1 MIRCPDNQ
9 INASFIDIS
18 RIKWL
23 ILLLWSSFFRTT
35 STVASS
41 KAPADYQP
49 APGRTDS
56 IPERH
61 QRQWII
67 NPSLQIHG
75 PFTKPS
81 RKSSPCLGY
90 PYFLRSPQPETV
102 PIRRFLLLSP
112 IIPLYPRYVRLPV
125 LTTISSTPQ
134 IASNVPSLRRP
145 MIAFRRPPS
154 LRNLLV
160 RAEVPPTNDSSI
172 PPIQH
177 GMFRCTSRCVTC
189 QEHILESDSFK
200 SHTTGAH
207 HKIRGHITCTTSNI
221 IYLISC
227 RICGI
232 QYIGE
237 TKNPLKKRFYG
248 HRSTVKTQ
256 KLDTPVGQHFNLP
269 NHSISDMILQGI
281 EALANR
287 RESVRLSR
295 EKMWI
300 KLVHTIHP
308 HGLNIQEGND

>member
-1 MIRCPDNQ
+1 
-9 INASFIDIS
+9 
-18 RIKWL
+18 
-23 ILLLWSSFFRTT
+23 
-35 STVASS
+35 
-41 KAPADYQP
+41 
-49 APGRTDS
+49 
-56 IPERH
+56 
-61 QRQWII
+61 
-67 NPSLQIHG
+67 
-75 PFTKPS
+75 
-81 RKSSPCLGY
+81 
-90 PYFLRSPQPETV
+90 
-102 PIRRFLLLSP
+102 
-112 IIPLYPRYVRLPV
+112 
-125 LTTISSTPQ
+125 
-134 IASNVPSLRRP
+134 

-154 LRNLLV
+154 LRDLLV

-172 PPIQH
+172 PPIQQ
-177 GMFRCTSRCVTC
+177 GIFRCTSRCVTC

-237 TKNPLKKRFYG
+237 TKNSLKKRFYG

-300 KLVHTIHP
+300 KRVHTIHP

>member
-1 MIRCPDNQ
+1 MQSHCVHYKLGHRFHALLKVCSDRDDAAPLNINLHVHQVYFKIMIMTVP
-9 INASFIDIS
+9 F
-18 RIKWL
+18 L
-23 ILLLWSSFFRTT
+23 PSSM
-35 STVASS
+35 
-41 KAPADYQP
+41 
-49 APGRTDS
+49 
-56 IPERH
+56 E
-61 QRQWII
+61 
-67 NPSLQIHG
+67 
-75 PFTKPS
+75 
-81 RKSSPCLGY
+81 CLG
-90 PYFLRSPQPETV
+90 
-102 PIRRFLLLSP
+102 
-112 IIPLYPRYVRLPV
+112 
-125 LTTISSTPQ
+125 
-134 IASNVPSLRRP
+134 
-145 MIAFRRPPS
+145 
-154 LRNLLV
+154 
-160 RAEVPPTNDSSI
+160 
-172 PPIQH
+172 
-177 GMFRCTSRCVTC
+177 CTSRCVTC

-237 TKNPLKKRFYG
+237 TKNSLKKRFYG

-300 KLVHTIHP
+300 KRVHTIHP

>member
-1 MIRCPDNQ
+1 MH
-9 INASFIDIS
+9 
-18 RIKWL
+18 L
-23 ILLLWSSFFRTT
+23 
-35 STVASS
+35 
-41 KAPADYQP
+41 
-49 APGRTDS
+49 
-56 IPERH
+56 
-61 QRQWII
+61 
-67 NPSLQIHG
+67 
-75 PFTKPS
+75 
-81 RKSSPCLGY
+81 KSSLCLGY
-90 PYFLRSPQPETV
+90 PYFLRSPQTETV

-112 IIPLYPRYVRLPV
+112 IIPLYPPYVRLPV

-134 IASNVPSLRRP
+134 IASNVLSLRRL
-145 MIAFRRPPS
+145 IVFRRPPS

-160 RAEVPPTNDSSI
+160 QAEVPPTNNSSI

-237 TKNPLKKRFYG
+237 TKNSLKKHFYG

-269 NHSISDMILQGI
+269 IITPFL
-281 EALANR
+281 
-287 RESVRLSR
+287 
-295 EKMWI
+295 
-300 KLVHTIHP
+300 T
-308 HGLNIQEGND
+308 

>member
-1 MIRCPDNQ
+1 
-9 INASFIDIS
+9 
-18 RIKWL
+18 
-23 ILLLWSSFFRTT
+23 
-35 STVASS
+35 
-41 KAPADYQP
+41 
-49 APGRTDS
+49 
-56 IPERH
+56 
-61 QRQWII
+61 
-67 NPSLQIHG
+67 
-75 PFTKPS
+75 
-81 RKSSPCLGY
+81 
-90 PYFLRSPQPETV
+90 
-102 PIRRFLLLSP
+102 
-112 IIPLYPRYVRLPV
+112 
-125 LTTISSTPQ
+125 
-134 IASNVPSLRRP
+134 

-237 TKNPLKKRFYG
+237 MKNSFKKRFYG

-269 NHSISDMILQGI
+269 SHSISDMIFQGI

-295 EKMWI
+295 EKIWI
-300 KLVHTIHP
+300 KRIQWKQIIAELTVAVKCCPQRAEPLFLRGIWLSYLRSKICRIIVIHDFWLMPPEQRYWQILVCLMERSTEPKQGSGILHFFRSPRT
-308 HGLNIQEGND
+308 GLFSVKIQKEFLAINNFFCQWNKVRTTK